1 MVDSLA
7 VVYAL
12 VTAVARISMCID
24 GITAVVQLSTGG
36 QGTRRRRVWAV
47 AIIVAATNLP
57 GVLNGGRRG
66 REIHRSRSPGGLRM
80 LVVVAGRS
88 AASAVGVSTGGC
100 TAVLRAVLLVVGCHC
115 EKGSWSRTEPFP
127 PNYFDLIGREK
138 VLFLDPRSLVQAQNV
153 IHKVRQNLGS
163 VGPAAE
169 LSIAIVG
176 GVEKTINS
184 FERHVPG
191 EN

>member
-7 VVYAL
+7 LVYAR
-12 VTAVARISMCID
+12 VTAVAGISMRIE
-24 GITAVVQLSTGG
+24 GFTAVVQLSTRG
-36 QGTRRRRVWAV
+36 QGTRRRCVWAV

-57 GVLNGGRRG
+57 GVLKGGPRG

-100 TAVLRAVLLVVGCHC
+100 TAVLRAVLLVG
-115 EKGSWSRTEPFP
+115 KGSWSRTNPFP
-127 PNYFDLIGREK
+127 PNYFDLTGREK
-138 VLFLDPRSLVQAQNV
+138 VLFLDPCGRVQAQNL
-153 IHKVRQNLGS
+153 IHKVRQNFGS

-176 GVEKTINS
+176 GVEKTFNS
-184 FERHVPG
+184 VERHIPG